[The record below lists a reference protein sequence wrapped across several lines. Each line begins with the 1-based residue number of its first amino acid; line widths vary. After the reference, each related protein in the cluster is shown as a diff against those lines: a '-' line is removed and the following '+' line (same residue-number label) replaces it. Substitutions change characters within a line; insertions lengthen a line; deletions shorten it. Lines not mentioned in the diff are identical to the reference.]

1 MLKNQ
6 IKIIID
12 TNLWV
17 SFLISKNYKYLD
29 DLLFSN
35 AVKIIFSIEL
45 LEEFLDVVKRP
56 KLRKYF
62 SNNDVEMLIEYI
74 QDYALFIEI
83 KSKVNLCRDKKDD
96 FLLSLAIDSEADY
109 LITGD
114 NDLLE
119 IHHIKKTKIIK
130 INDFFNLQI

>member
-12 TNLWV
+12 TNLWI
-17 SFLISKNYKYLD
+17 SFLISKNYKNLD

-109 LITGD
+109 LITG
-114 NDLLE
+114 E
-119 IHHIKKTKIIK
+119 
-130 INDFFNLQI
+130 